1 MILYARFCLAILQ
14 QLQKKYGGGVRKLR
28 LDLIRKACFAISG
41 QYPASPT
48 WHAVRCVTSRQC
60 PSSPSRPED
69 AVIRSGRCGPPSPPA
84 LTPSA
89 PAPRP
94 RAAFGAQPPPP
105 QAPMVDLHGHDH
117 GECVLGGLAS
127 GLGAGP
133 AGRRGEGGRAGVSG
147 HGESFQK
154 GLRVGFACG
163 WRWSESFGSGQGAT
177 RAPRDPAT
185 VGTTVR
191 SPMAGRKPPH
201 EARGP
206 TALSVVVH
214 LRHRLLVAEGD
225 GWSRRPTSSS
235 PTPARFGPGPSGS
248 PGSWKPTATRGRG
261 SGPGLIAG
269 HNWVH
274 EVQQATAMAER
285 VVAVLSTTYLQ
296 SGHGEAEWRAFYAGR
311 RAGSRPRRRSSRRPA
326 VGGQRH
332 RGAPVPGRA

>member
-1 MILYARFCLAILQ
+1 MLC
-14 QLQKKYGGGVRKLR
+14 G
-28 LDLIRKACFAISG
+28 
-41 QYPASPT
+41 ASPVGSVPR
-48 WHAVRCVTSRQC
+48 HHRDQRM
-60 PSSPSRPED
+60 PSSGRVAAVLHLRQHSRPRLQPQD
-69 AVIRSGRCGPPSPPA
+69 RA
-84 LTPSA
+84 LLSA
-89 PAPRP
+89 LSRLLPRP
-94 RAAFGAQPPPP
+94 RWSIF
-105 QAPMVDLHGHDH
+105 MVTTMVSAYSVVWLP
-117 GECVLGGLAS
+117 VS
-127 GLGAGP
+127 GPGP

-261 SGPGLIAG
+261 SGLGLIAG